1 MEGRD
6 GHKRWFTS
14 LAPASP
20 YAFCAVKGYR
30 RVTRDLTPTPRIA
43 GHPSLL
49 PQVSD
54 PTLDA
59 DAADAGEDYASMPI
73 MATKAQQMKETD
85 QLLRQVRCALAGAML
100 EPLEG

>member
-1 MEGRD
+1 M
-6 GHKRWFTS
+6 
-14 LAPASP
+14 
-20 YAFCAVKGYR
+20 
-30 RVTRDLTPTPRIA
+30 
-43 GHPSLL
+43 
-49 PQVSD
+49 SD